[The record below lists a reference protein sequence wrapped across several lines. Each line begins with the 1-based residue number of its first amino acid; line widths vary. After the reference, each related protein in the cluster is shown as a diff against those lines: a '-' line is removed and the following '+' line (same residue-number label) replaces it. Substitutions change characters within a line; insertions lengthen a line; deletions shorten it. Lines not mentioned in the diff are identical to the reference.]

1 MRKRRSLGLPSG
13 ASERRLVVALCVT
26 TFLLWIGG
34 SAILP
39 LLPSYLRQHGSTPG
53 LIGLVM
59 ASYFA
64 ASVLTQFP
72 AGKLSDRVGRRPVLV
87 VGLALFAV
95 GSLGFALTAGP
106 GFAIVSRGLQGIGAG
121 AVTVASAAT
130 IGSVVEASERGGSFG
145 ALYGSQMAA
154 LAVGPLVGSLVGAAS
169 MRLLFV
175 IGAVAALVAVLP
187 TASFLPS
194 GNPPGPRAPAP
205 ERDEVRVEELEAL
218 SAGAPGGLGLGGT
231 TGNLV
236 LTPAI
241 VGVVL
246 AFVATGGLVG
256 VYEACWT
263 LLLRL
268 RGATT
273 FDVGLSWTLFALPF
287 AALSLPAG
295 RLADRFDRRIL
306 ALGGL
311 VSSALFCAVYPFVH
325 LVPLLVALGSLEAA
339 CSVVGAPA
347 AVLILTEA
355 TRSEAQGQA
364 QGAIETGRT
373 AATAVSA
380 AAAGALFAVD
390 PIIPFTLAA
399 TVAVGACGFIAWS
412 WRDVAARPGRARTEN
427 REVKT

>member
-1 MRKRRSLGLPSG
+1 MERRRSLGLPSG
-13 ASERRLVVALCVT
+13 ASERRLVVALCAT

-72 AGKLSDRVGRRPVLV
+72 AGKLSDRVGRRPVLI

-187 TASFLPS
+187 TASFIPS
-194 GNPPGPRAPAP
+194 GNPPGPRARAS
-205 ERDEVRVEELEAL
+205 ERDEARVEELEAL

-241 VGVVL
+241 VGVVF
-246 AFVATGGLVG
+246 AFAATGGLVG

-355 TRSEAQGQA
+355 TPSEAQGQA

-412 WRDVAARPGRARTEN
+412 WRDVAARPGRARAEN

>member
-1 MRKRRSLGLPSG
+1 M
-13 ASERRLVVALCVT
+13 
-26 TFLLWIGG
+26 
-34 SAILP
+34 
-39 LLPSYLRQHGSTPG
+39 
-53 LIGLVM
+53 
-59 ASYFA
+59 
-64 ASVLTQFP
+64 
-72 AGKLSDRVGRRPVLV
+72 
-87 VGLALFAV
+87 
-95 GSLGFALTAGP
+95 
-106 GFAIVSRGLQGIGAG
+106 
-121 AVTVASAAT
+121 
-130 IGSVVEASERGGSFG
+130 
-145 ALYGSQMAA
+145 
-154 LAVGPLVGSLVGAAS
+154 
-169 MRLLFV
+169 
-175 IGAVAALVAVLP
+175 
-187 TASFLPS
+187 
-194 GNPPGPRAPAP
+194 
-205 ERDEVRVEELEAL
+205 
-218 SAGAPGGLGLGGT
+218 
-231 TGNLV
+231 
-236 LTPAI
+236 
-241 VGVVL
+241 
-246 AFVATGGLVG
+246 
-256 VYEACWT
+256 
-263 LLLRL
+263 

-355 TRSEAQGQA
+355 TPSEAQGQA

-399 TVAVGACGFIAWS
+399 TVAVGVCGFIAWS
-412 WRDVAARPGRARTEN
+412 WRDVAARPGRARAEN

>member
-1 MRKRRSLGLPSG
+1 MGRRRSLGLPSS
-13 ASERRLVVALCVT
+13 ASERRLVVALCAT

-72 AGKLSDRVGRRPVLV
+72 AGKLSDRVGRRPVLI

-187 TASFLPS
+187 TASFIPS
-194 GNPPGPRAPAP
+194 GNPPGPRARAS

-231 TGNLV
+231 TRNLV

-241 VGVVL
+241 VGVVF

-412 WRDVAARPGRARTEN
+412 WRDVAARPGRARAEN